1 MKRTVQAA
9 SEYFDPAL
17 NCVVKVYPE
26 KQVKRR
32 SWMRGESFCGVKQR
46 TEADTGGMLVPF
58 SRKNG
63 RY

>member
-1 MKRTVQAA
+1 MKRTVQPTT
-9 SEYFDPAL
+9 EYFDAAL
-17 NCVVKVYPE
+17 GCAVKVYAE

-63 RY
+63 KY